1 MMNLRVPLPEIKHV
15 TFNIYDEI
23 RFPEGYIEE
32 KVKKELIE
40 SVSDLISIEY
50 TDTQNPSVSEVVG
63 SLVVMSVEE
72 HKSLMTYIQYLQREN
87 ESLYK
92 IIELRGDI

>member
-15 TFNIYDEI
+15 SFNIYDEI
-23 RFPEGYIEE
+23 RLAEGYIEE
-32 KVKKELIE
+32 RVKKELIE

-92 IIELRGDI
+92 IIELRGEI